1 MRIPD
6 EKIEE
11 VRTASDIVDVI
22 SSVVS
27 LKKRGKNYLG
37 LCPFHQEKTPS
48 FTVSAEKQMYHCF
61 GCGVGGNVFTF
72 VMEHEKVSFVEA
84 VRTLAERAG
93 IALPA
98 EGTEDRARATENEAL
113 YAVCRRAALYF
124 HDNLLQTVEGQLALE
139 YFHHRGFSDDTIR
152 TFGLGYSM
160 NGWDALVRHG
170 EKEGLEP
177 SLLEK
182 SGLILRREDGSGFY
196 DRFRGRAMF
205 PFLSPSGRVVGFGAR
220 KLREDD
226 PLGKY
231 INSPETPIYDKSRNL
246 YGLYQSKEAI
256 REQES
261 AILVE
266 GYADLISVFQAGI
279 RNIVA
284 SSGTALTVEQIQ
296 LLHRYTKNIFLVY
309 DADSAGSKAMLRGVD
324 LIIEQGLD
332 VRVVELPEGEDPDS
346 LVRKEGG
353 DEFKKHL
360 LGALSFLD
368 FKAGM
373 YETQG
378 LMNSPEGKAE
388 AVRGIVGTIA
398 KMKDEIKRSF
408 YIKSVSERFGIY
420 ESVLYRE
427 MEKIVGVEGRRVP
440 FVRPVRPGNAPADAS
455 ASAEVLR
462 PASPAP
468 AAERDL
474 LKLLLNREPGI
485 LELVFSHLQAEVL
498 TDERVRRIF
507 EFIQERERQ
516 GMPWEPDGLAE
527 ELGDAG
533 LQPFIAGVVFSKY
546 EISKVWSGVEE
557 PDPRKLARD
566 CIARI
571 RMGDLEKRLRETH
584 LEMKAQERSGGPLRS
599 YQEKVLALQQE
610 KREIQSGQIFGE
622 EEKNEER

>member
-139 YFHHRGFSDDTIR
+139 YFHHRGFSDETIR
-152 TFGLGYSM
+152 IFGLGYAM
-160 NGWDALVRHG
+160 NGWDALVRYG
-170 EKEGLEP
+170 EKEGLET
-177 SLLEK
+177 SLLDK

-256 REQES
+256 RERES

-296 LLHRYTKNIFLVY
+296 LLRRYTKNIFLVY

-353 DEFKKHL
+353 DEFTKRL
-360 LGALSFLD
+360 QGAMSFLD

-373 YETQG
+373 YESQG

-388 AVRGIVGTIA
+388 AVRGIVETIA

-427 MEKIVGVEGRRVP
+427 IEKIVGVEGRRSSVA
-440 FVRPVRPGNAPADAS
+440 RPVRPGGAPAEAPVS
-455 ASAEVLR
+455 ADVPRTAG
-462 PASPAP
+462 PAP

-474 LKLLLNREPGI
+474 LKLLLSREQGVF
-485 LELVFSHLQAEVL
+485 ELVFSHLRADLL

-507 EFIQERERQ
+507 QFIQERERE
-516 GMPWEPDGLAE
+516 GRAWEPDGLAE
-527 ELGDAG
+527 ELDDAG
-533 LQPFIAGVVFSKY
+533 LQQFIAGVVFSKY
-546 EISKVWSGVEE
+546 EISKAWSGVEE
-557 PDPRKLARD
+557 PDSRKLARD

-584 LEMKAQERSGGPLRS
+584 LEMKAEERAGGSLRAF
-599 YQEKVLALQQE
+599 QEKVLALQQE
-610 KREIQSGQIFGE
+610 KREIQSGQIFEGQGDA
-622 EEKNEER
+622 